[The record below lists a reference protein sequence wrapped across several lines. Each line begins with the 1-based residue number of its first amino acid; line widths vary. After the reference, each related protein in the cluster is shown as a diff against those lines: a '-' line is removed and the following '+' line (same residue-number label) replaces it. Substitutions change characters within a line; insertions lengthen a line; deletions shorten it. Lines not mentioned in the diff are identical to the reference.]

1 MPTRTDIG
9 SAWRICLAGVGLAG
23 ALLLVACA
31 STAPGTRT
39 DPVSRTQ
46 ADAVGQKRAGTAA
59 GKNAVVPGIQP
70 DENGFTLTEDVHVGG
85 DVRADYDNALRL
97 LEQKQY
103 AQGIPLLLK
112 VTASAPNL
120 TAAHV
125 DLGIAYARSDDL
137 DKAEASLTRALE
149 LNPRHPVAY
158 NELGLVYRRKGQFA
172 AARTSYE
179 KAVEVFPGFHFA
191 RLNLAILCDL
201 YLADRTCALENY
213 VAYSQAV
220 PDDKQAPMWI
230 ADLRARASR

>member
-9 SAWRICLAGVGLAG
+9 SAWRICRAGVGFAG
-23 ALLLVACA
+23 ALLLIACA

-39 DPVSRTQ
+39 D
-46 ADAVGQKRAGTAA
+46 ADA
-59 GKNAVVPGIQP
+59 GKNAVVASLQP
-70 DENGFTLTEDVHVGG
+70 DENGFTLTEDVHVGV
-85 DVRADYDNALRL
+85 DVRFDYDNAIRL

-112 VTASAPNL
+112 VTANAPTL

-137 DKAEASLTRALE
+137 EKAEASLKRALE
-149 LNPRHPVAY
+149 LNARHPVAY

-201 YLADRTCALENY
+201 YLADRNCALENY

>member
-1 MPTRTDIG
+1 MPARTDTDR
-9 SAWRICLAGVGLAG
+9 AWRICHAGIGIVG
-23 ALLLVACA
+23 ALLLIACA
-31 STAPGTRT
+31 GTAPGKRI
-39 DPVSRTQ
+39 DVSSRKH
-46 ADAVGQKRAGTAA
+46 VGASVDKS
-59 GKNAVVPGIQP
+59 AVVAGIQP
-70 DENGFTLTEDVHVGG
+70 EENGFTLTEDVRVGG
-85 DVRADYDNALRL
+85 DVRADYDNAIRL
-97 LEQKQY
+97 LEGRQY
-103 AQGIPLLLK
+103 EQGIRLLLK
-112 VTASAPNL
+112 VTQSAPNL

-137 DKAEASLTRALE
+137 DKAEASLKRALE
-149 LNPRHPVAY
+149 LNPRHPIAY

-179 KAVEVFPGFHFA
+179 KALEVFPGFHFA

-201 YLADRTCALENY
+201 YLADRNCAMENY

>member
-1 MPTRTDIG
+1 MCR
-9 SAWRICLAGVGLAG
+9 AGVGFAG

-31 STAPGTRT
+31 STAPSART
-39 DPVSRTQ
+39 EAMSQKHTDVASRKQT
-46 ADAVGQKRAGTAA
+46 GGAG
-59 GKNAVVPGIQP
+59 GKSAVVAGIQP

-85 DVRADYDNALRL
+85 DVRTDYDNAIRFM
-97 LEQKQY
+97 EQKQY

-112 VTASAPNL
+112 VTESAPNL

-137 DKAEASLTRALE
+137 DKAEASLKRALE

-179 KAVEVFPGFHFA
+179 KALEVFPGFHFA

-201 YLADRTCALENY
+201 YLADRNCALENY

-230 ADLRARASR
+230 ADLRARAGR